1 MKETTYTIDIPNE
14 PTPAERRRARAKKKK
29 KRRLFFVLFLVAL
42 FVLSYAITALVLYF
56 SADKP
61 ETPAEPEAEPVEK
74 IEISAPTPVTDP
86 KLPSIIENKEPEE
99 EPSEEEPV
107 EEDPTEEEPS
117 DEPTEEEP
125 SEEEPSEED
134 PVEEESSAD
143 ESRSDG
149 LR

>member
-1 MKETTYTIDIPNE
+1 MKETTYTIDVPNE

-61 ETPAEPEAEPVEK
+61 ETPIEPENEPVEK
-74 IEISAPTPVTDP
+74 IEVSAPNPVTDP
-86 KLPSIIENKEPEE
+86 RLPSIMENKEPE
-99 EPSEEEPV
+99 EPSEEEPT
-107 EEDPTEEEPS
+107 EEEPTEEEPT

-125 SEEEPSEED
+125 TEEEPTEEE
-134 PVEEESSAD
+134 PVEEEPTVE
-143 ESRSDG
+143 ESRDDG

>member
-42 FVLSYAITALVLYF
+42 FVLSYVITALVLYF
-56 SADKP
+56 SAEKP
-61 ETPAEPEAEPVEK
+61 ETPIEPENEPAEK
-74 IEISAPTPVTDP
+74 IEVSAPTPVTDP
-86 KLPSIIENKEPEE
+86 RLPSIMENKEPEE
-99 EPSEEEPV
+99 EPSEEEPT
-107 EEDPTEEEPS
+107 EEEPTEEEPT

-125 SEEEPSEED
+125 TEEEPTEEE
-134 PVEEESSAD
+134 PVEEEPTVD
-143 ESRSDG
+143 ESRDDG

>member
-1 MKETTYTIDIPNE
+1 MKETTYTIDVPNE
-14 PTPAERRRARAKKKK
+14 PTPAERRRACAKKKK

-61 ETPAEPEAEPVEK
+61 ETPIEPENEPVEK
-74 IEISAPTPVTDP
+74 IEVSAPTPVTDP
-86 KLPSIIENKEPEE
+86 RLPSIMENK
-99 EPSEEEPV
+99 EPSEEEPT
-107 EEDPTEEEPS
+107 EEEPTEEEPT

-125 SEEEPSEED
+125 TEEEPTEEE
-134 PVEEESSAD
+134 PVEEEPTVD
-143 ESRSDG
+143 ESRDDG

>member
-1 MKETTYTIDIPNE
+1 MKETTYTIDVPNE

-61 ETPAEPEAEPVEK
+61 ETPIEPENEPVEK
-74 IEISAPTPVTDP
+74 IEVSAPAPVTDP
-86 KLPSIIENKEPEE
+86 RLPSIIENKEPEE
-99 EPSEEEPV
+99 EPTEEE
-107 EEDPTEEEPS
+107 PTEEEPT
-117 DEPTEEEP
+117 DEPTEEEPPEEEP
-125 SEEEPSEED
+125 SEEEP
-134 PVEEESSAD
+134 VEEEPTVD
-143 ESRSDG
+143 ESRDDG